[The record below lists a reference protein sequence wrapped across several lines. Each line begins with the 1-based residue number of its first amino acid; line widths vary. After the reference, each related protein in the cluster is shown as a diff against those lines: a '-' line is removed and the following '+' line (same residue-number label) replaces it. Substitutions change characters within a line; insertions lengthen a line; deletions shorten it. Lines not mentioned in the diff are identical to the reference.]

1 MAFFQTQ
8 VPIVEG
14 FSARRSILTVRDQT
28 AAERGRPILI
38 AVRVPDSVEYAS
50 AIGLDMVRWMKED
63 LIDILVVGGYF
74 HLNPWETSVALGRR
88 YGVPVYPSLSEPRF
102 RGPSQRVRYSIE
114 CYRGRALDAW
124 NAGVDGIYMFNYF
137 NPRSRMWWE
146 VGDPKALETMDQVY
160 PAGTTSV
167 SPVNLWLAGGM
178 EFMNLPVAL
187 PEKPVKLV
195 PGRTATIEIP
205 VAAEVNKTS
214 KMTPTV
220 KARLLIDDLEKA
232 KDIEVKLND
241 QPLVGGDLVGGWLEY
256 AVEPSVVKKGIN
268 HLEIAVLPTGDDITL
283 LDAVLEIRYK
293 LVS

>member
-1 MAFFQTQ
+1 
-8 VPIVEG
+8 
-14 FSARRSILTVRDQT
+14 
-28 AAERGRPILI
+28 
-38 AVRVPDSVEYAS
+38 
-50 AIGLDMVRWMKED
+50 
-63 LIDILVVGGYF
+63 
-74 HLNPWETSVALGRR
+74 
-88 YGVPVYPSLSEPRF
+88 
-102 RGPSQRVRYSIE
+102 
-114 CYRGRALDAW
+114 
-124 NAGVDGIYMFNYF
+124 MFNYF

-256 AVEPSVVKKGIN
+256 AVELSMVKKGVN
-268 HLEIAVLPTGDDITL
+268 HLEAAVPPTEDNVTL
-283 LDAVLEIRYK
+283 LDAVLEIRY
-293 LVS
+293 VPISQ